1 MLILI
6 FTSLLIYAKIRHF
19 YDRTRPLHPR
29 LSPIV
34 ASPITTSHYREDSRM
49 VIQAFSTFFHR
60 PRLISKSIVTGSR
73 AISTAATHKY
83 IDGNT
88 RYPSLPLHDQ
98 DLRQHLHLSDKQ
110 LEDIKEM
117 LRLCP
122 SSINS
127 QPWAFELIGDRET
140 KSLLAQHSYSNKERI
155 EQASHL
161 LVIYNYRDVATFEAE
176 RIATLSEGAQEF
188 YRNKIAS
195 QGEASV
201 LGWMRSQAYIALG
214 IALTGLA
221 SMELDSTPMEGIDLE
236 AYDQILHHDKYRPV
250 LAIAI
255 GKRSDDD
262 SNQPTITPKQRR
274 REVFL

>member
-1 MLILI
+1 MEILDI
-6 FTSLLIYAKIRHF
+6 LRSRYTTKT
-19 YDRTRPLHPR
+19 YD
-29 LSPIV
+29 
-34 ASPITTSHYREDSRM
+34 
-49 VIQAFSTFFHR
+49 STF
-60 PRLISKSIVTGSR
+60 
-73 AISTAATHKY
+73 
-83 IDGNT
+83 
-88 RYPSLPLHDQ
+88 
-98 DLRQHLHLSDKQ
+98 HLSDKQ

-127 QPWAFELIGDRET
+127 QPWAFELIGESET
-140 KSLLAQHSYSNKERI
+140 KILLAQHSYSNKERI

-161 LVIYNYRDVATFEAE
+161 LIIYNYRDVATFEAE
-176 RIATLSEGAQEF
+176 RIAMLSEGAQEF

-195 QGEASV
+195 HGEASV

-214 IALTGLA
+214 VALTGLA
-221 SMELDSTPMEGIDLE
+221 SMELDSMELDSTPMEGIDLE
-236 AYDQILHHDKYRPV
+236 AYDQILHHGKYRPV

-274 REVFL
+274 SEVFL

>member
-1 MLILI
+1 MEILDI
-6 FTSLLIYAKIRHF
+6 LRSRYTTKT
-19 YDRTRPLHPR
+19 YD
-29 LSPIV
+29 
-34 ASPITTSHYREDSRM
+34 
-49 VIQAFSTFFHR
+49 STFR
-60 PRLISKSIVTGSR
+60 
-73 AISTAATHKY
+73 
-83 IDGNT
+83 
-88 RYPSLPLHDQ
+88 
-98 DLRQHLHLSDKQ
+98 LSDKQ

-140 KSLLAQHSYSNKERI
+140 KSLLAQHSYSNKDRI

-176 RIATLSEGAQEF
+176 RITTLSEGAQEF

-201 LGWMRSQAYIALG
+201 LSWMRSQAYIALG

-236 AYDQILHHDKYRPV
+236 AYDQILHHDKYRPISLLQSGSV
-250 LAIAI
+250 AT
-255 GKRSDDD
+255 
-262 SNQPTITPKQRR
+262 TISISLRLPPKQRR
-274 REVFL
+274 SEVFL

>member
-1 MLILI
+1 MEILDI
-6 FTSLLIYAKIRHF
+6 LRSRYTTKT
-19 YDRTRPLHPR
+19 YD
-29 LSPIV
+29 
-34 ASPITTSHYREDSRM
+34 
-49 VIQAFSTFFHR
+49 STF
-60 PRLISKSIVTGSR
+60 
-73 AISTAATHKY
+73 
-83 IDGNT
+83 
-88 RYPSLPLHDQ
+88 
-98 DLRQHLHLSDKQ
+98 HLSDKQ

-127 QPWAFELIGDRET
+127 QPWAFELIGDRKT
-140 KSLLAQHSYSNKERI
+140 KSLLAQHSYSNKDRI

-161 LVIYNYRDVATFEAE
+161 LVIYNYRDVDNYRDVATFEAE

-195 QGEASV
+195 QGEATV

-250 LAIAI
+250 LAISI

-262 SNQPTITPKQRR
+262 INQPTITPKQRR
-274 REVFL
+274 SEVFL

>member
-1 MLILI
+1 MEILDI
-6 FTSLLIYAKIRHF
+6 LRSRYTTKT
-19 YDRTRPLHPR
+19 YD
-29 LSPIV
+29 
-34 ASPITTSHYREDSRM
+34 
-49 VIQAFSTFFHR
+49 STF
-60 PRLISKSIVTGSR
+60 
-73 AISTAATHKY
+73 
-83 IDGNT
+83 
-88 RYPSLPLHDQ
+88 
-98 DLRQHLHLSDKQ
+98 HLSNKQ

-127 QPWAFELIGDRET
+127 QPWAFELIGESET

-176 RIATLSEGAQEF
+176 RIAMLSEGAQEF

-195 QGEASV
+195 HGEASV

-214 IALTGLA
+214 VALTGLA

-236 AYDQILHHDKYRPV
+236 A
-250 LAIAI
+250 
-255 GKRSDDD
+255 
-262 SNQPTITPKQRR
+262 
-274 REVFL
+274 

>member
-1 MLILI
+1 MEILDI
-6 FTSLLIYAKIRHF
+6 LRSRYTTKT
-19 YDRTRPLHPR
+19 YD
-29 LSPIV
+29 
-34 ASPITTSHYREDSRM
+34 
-49 VIQAFSTFFHR
+49 STF
-60 PRLISKSIVTGSR
+60 
-73 AISTAATHKY
+73 
-83 IDGNT
+83 
-88 RYPSLPLHDQ
+88 
-98 DLRQHLHLSDKQ
+98 HLSDKQ
-110 LEDIKEM
+110 LEDIKEI

-127 QPWAFELIGDRET
+127 QPWAFELIGESET

-176 RIATLSEGAQEF
+176 RIVMLSEGAQEF

-195 QGEASV
+195 QGEATI

-214 IALTGLA
+214 VALTGLA

-236 AYDQILHHDKYRPV
+236 AYDQILHHGKYRPV

-262 SNQPTITPKQRR
+262 INQPTITPKQRR
-274 REVFL
+274 SEVFL

>member
-1 MLILI
+1 MEILDI
-6 FTSLLIYAKIRHF
+6 LRSRYTTKT
-19 YDRTRPLHPR
+19 YD
-29 LSPIV
+29 
-34 ASPITTSHYREDSRM
+34 
-49 VIQAFSTFFHR
+49 STF
-60 PRLISKSIVTGSR
+60 
-73 AISTAATHKY
+73 
-83 IDGNT
+83 
-88 RYPSLPLHDQ
+88 
-98 DLRQHLHLSDKQ
+98 HLSDKQ

-140 KSLLAQHSYSNKERI
+140 KSLLAQHSYSNKDRI

-195 QGEASV
+195 QGEATV
-201 LGWMRSQAYIALG
+201 LGWMRSQAYITLGVALM
-214 IALTGLA
+214 GLA

-236 AYDQILHHDKYRPV
+236 GYETRYSITTSIAPSSLLQSVSVATTIATSLRLPPSSAAARSSCS
-250 LAIAI
+250 LRQAEAIAPI
-255 GKRSDDD
+255 
-262 SNQPTITPKQRR
+262 
-274 REVFL
+274 

>member
-1 MLILI
+1 MEILDI
-6 FTSLLIYAKIRHF
+6 LRSRYTTKT
-19 YDRTRPLHPR
+19 YD
-29 LSPIV
+29 
-34 ASPITTSHYREDSRM
+34 
-49 VIQAFSTFFHR
+49 STF
-60 PRLISKSIVTGSR
+60 
-73 AISTAATHKY
+73 
-83 IDGNT
+83 
-88 RYPSLPLHDQ
+88 
-98 DLRQHLHLSDKQ
+98 HLSDKQ

-195 QGEASV
+195 HGEASV
-201 LGWMRSQAYIALG
+201 LDWMRSQAYITLG
-214 IALTGLA
+214 VALTGLA

-236 AYDQILHHDKYRPV
+236 AYDQILHHDKYHPV

-274 REVFL
+274 SEIFL